1 LCLELDAYYPRRL
14 RYLRWGPKQQSIDD
28 AEHHRVGADAQRQ
41 REHGHDGETR
51 GRTQLSDSVAEVL
64 SQCGQHGWRD
74 FWGMGDARF
83 VTSLET
89 SVALLPVAATAV
101 GISSEC
107 PLDARFEI
115 TQGPDGQRDG
125 DGIAR

>member
-1 LCLELDAYYPRRL
+1 
-14 RYLRWGPKQQSIDD
+14 
-28 AEHHRVGADAQRQ
+28 
-41 REHGHDGETR
+41 
-51 GRTQLSDSVAEVL
+51 
-64 SQCGQHGWRD
+64 
-74 FWGMGDARF
+74 MGDARF